1 MKVTGARFSSGT
13 DVNAF
18 QFLIYFFELT
28 YKEYLSRFGGA
39 LKLFII
45 LFASVILA
53 PIVVSTYVALH
64 VVNNVSN
71 SLKSKV
77 DKLNV
82 DKLKPVPV
90 DLKKLRRRRRS
101 C

>member
-13 DVNAF
+13 DVNTS

-28 YKEYLSRFGGA
+28 YKEYLPRFGGA
-39 LKLFII
+39 LFII
-45 LFASVILA
+45 LLASVILA
-53 PIVVSTYVALH
+53 PIIVSIYVTLH
-64 VVNNVSN
+64 VVNTVSN

-90 DLKKLRRRRRS
+90 DLKKLRRRRS

>member
-53 PIVVSTYVALH
+53 LVVVYTYVTLH
-64 VVNNVSN
+64 VVNNASN
-71 SLKSKV
+71 NLKSKV

-82 DKLKPVPV
+82 DKLKAVPV
-90 DLKKLRRRRRS
+90 DLKKLRRRRS

>member
-53 PIVVSTYVALH
+53 PVVVYTYVTLH

-82 DKLKPVPV
+82 DKLKAVPV
-90 DLKKLRRRRRS
+90 DLKKLRRRRS